1 MKKEKQLWPKIVG
14 GGISGV
20 LEIGL
25 FHPIDTL
32 TKRLMFNTTSVNKN
46 NFSKILFLKKILM
59 IHLQININ
67 LYIRVLNLVWLIK
80 FYKELTNMVVKVF

>member
-46 NFSKILFLKKILM
+46 NFSKILFKENFNDTFANK
-59 IHLQININ
+59 IN
-67 LYIRVLNLVWLIK
+67 LYILVLNLVWLIK